1 LDLKFLVRNTLQG
14 AEDMKAL
21 TVATLAFMTLAA
33 PTLARFPQIH
43 TTFRALQSSDTQP
56 MTLADAKSNYYFEDV
71 EPDQRFAAAHRM
83 YRKSWEGKRS
93 DKHLTDFTFLFDAD
107 GNVAG
112 MQSAVPSQSFAQKCT
127 DNQFYQT
134 AKFTHTDSPNK
145 FEVEYCL
152 TTIYFRHPSTISTK
166 GYKADPSKD
175 ILYLQKGASYDDAN
189 LVAFPKKYKD
199 AVEDAKKSDAFWKI
213 DKYFPGMGHHITRR
227 ESDNNCQDFMPIQ
240 GLYAHVGGI
249 GGECINTGF
258 VWAHAN
264 STVKDEGIF
273 SPDGKES
280 WETPPR
286 AAIGLILDNP
296 AECQLKLAEESVA
309 KTQHVFLGGS
319 TTFCYSY

>member
-1 LDLKFLVRNTLQG
+1 MVRTIVIKL
-14 AEDMKAL
+14 AL
-21 TVATLAFMTLAA
+21 MELPGQALAS
-33 PTLARFPQIH
+33 FPQIQ
-43 TTFRALQSSDTQP
+43 TTFRLNDVLP
-56 MTLADAKSNYYFEDV
+56 MTLADAANWAELKYPQRKFYFRAL
-71 EPDQRFAAAHRM
+71 PQDQRFAAAHRM
-83 YRKSWEGKRS
+83 FRRHFEDRGTDIHS
-93 DKHLTDFTFLFDAD
+93 DGTDFTLIFDAD

-112 MQSAVPSQSFAQKCT
+112 MQSAVPVSSFGWKCT
-127 DNQFYQT
+127 DNEFYQAAT
-134 AKFTHTDSPNK
+134 FQHITYYQWYRNY
-145 FEVEYCL
+145 VNVQYCL
-152 TTIYFRHPSTISTK
+152 ATMYFRHPSTINTK